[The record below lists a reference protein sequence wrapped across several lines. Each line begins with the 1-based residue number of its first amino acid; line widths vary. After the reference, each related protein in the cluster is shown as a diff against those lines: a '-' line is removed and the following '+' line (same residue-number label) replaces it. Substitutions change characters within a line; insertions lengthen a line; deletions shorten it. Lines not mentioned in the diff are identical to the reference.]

1 MKKIKGIQ
9 NQPMMRKVE
18 LALLPLIFASIY
30 FYGWRALLLQV
41 IVLVA
46 AIFGE
51 WLFIRKTKAKIS
63 EAVLVSAILFTL
75 TLPPATPFWIAVVG
89 ILFGIIFGK
98 MVFGG
103 FGRNVFNPALVGRAF
118 VYVSFAG
125 PMTAEWS
132 SHFSTGLGGF
142 AAYAAPV
149 LSIDS
154 LSSATPMLAYRS
166 TGTLPELISVALGTI
181 NGSLGEASAL
191 LIILGGA
198 YLLLTKTAAWQS
210 VAGTLLGFAA
220 MSLFLRSMGFSEVL
234 PVGYGLLSGG
244 FLFGTF
250 FMVTDPIS
258 SPKTKEAKWL
268 YGLLIGA
275 VTVIIRGFALFAGGI
290 MFAILIGNTFAPLLD
305 EAVKTIK
312 NKQKERSPA
321 NDKKQTS

>member
-103 FGRNVFNPALVGRAF
+103 FGKNVFNPALVGRAF

-166 TGTLPELISVALGTI
+166 TGTLPELISVVLGTI

-275 VTVIIRGFALFAGGI
+275 VTVVIRGFALFAGGI

-305 EAVKTIK
+305 ETVKAIK

-321 NDKKQTS
+321 NGKKQAS

>member
-51 WLFIRKTKAKIS
+51 WLFIRKTKAKLS

-75 TLPPATPFWIAVVG
+75 TLPPATPFWIAVIG

-103 FGRNVFNPALVGRAF
+103 FGKNVFNPALVGRAF

-166 TGTLPELISVALGTI
+166 TGTLPELISVVLGTI

-210 VAGTLLGFAA
+210 VAGTFLGFSI
-220 MSLFLRSMGFSEVL
+220 MSLLLRSMGFSEVL
-234 PVGYGLLSGG
+234 PIGYGILSGG

-250 FMVTDPIS
+250 LMVTDPIS
-258 SPKTKEAKWL
+258 SPKTKEAKWI
-268 YGLLIGA
+268 YGFLIGA
-275 VTVIIRGFALFAGGI
+275 VTVVIRGFALFAGGI
-290 MFAILIGNTFAPLLD
+290 MFAILIGNTFTPLMD
-305 EAVKTIK
+305 EAVKTFK

-321 NDKKQTS
+321 NGKKQAS